1 MNERTRSI
9 TVVLLVLLS
18 ALHAAIAILPPNV
31 RATTLYV
38 GGVGPGN
45 HTLIQ
50 DAIDAAFTSDS
61 IYVYSGTY
69 YEHLTIPKRLT
80 LIGEDETTTIID
92 GGGTSTVVTISD
104 DGVVLTGFTV
114 RNSGSGGGDRGIYLN
129 MVQDCQ
135 IEGNIVNNTG
145 SGFFLRY
152 SHYNTIANNT
162 VQNSDDGIY
171 LSLSDHNTVTNNK
184 AYNNTMMGINAGGS
198 AYTQITNNYA
208 SGSWWGISVSSTDS
222 GTVHNN
228 TAENNIEGIHLVS
241 SSNIAVQN
249 NYAEGNEYGISI
261 WYEFNNTIAN
271 NTMIRNTKAGLY
283 AHKTNNNTIMHNTA
297 IDNDYG
303 FNLAF
308 SDDNLV
314 MYNDAF
320 DNDDTGLSLYSSN
333 RTMIVENNVS
343 DNDGVG
349 FKIWMSWFNNI
360 YHNTIAGNHDVEG
373 INFMGYN
380 YWDNGYPSGG
390 NYWGDYS
397 HDDER
402 SGPDQ
407 DQPGHDGIG
416 DLPYNMSG
424 SNIQDRYPLMNSPM
438 TSPPYPPYVPRDLNA
453 TGSNNRVLLTWNA
466 PAHDGGSPITNYMIY
481 RDTSIGG
488 IEFLAEIG
496 NVLEYTDDD
505 VTNGQNY
512 YYRISA
518 KNAVD
523 ESQWTYWVN
532 VAPDNQEPT
541 CEILTP
547 ESGTTVS
554 GTCTIEGSS
563 SDSDGTV
570 QRIEIRIDDGSW
582 ETVTGTDSWSYN
594 WDTTIV
600 SNGEHTIR
608 IRSYDGE
615 DYSEASSIPVTVNNP
630 DDPILAWGWSPLP
643 LLIGLIAIF
652 IIVAALVLRR
662 RGRSRTYAQQGPQ
675 LEEPEELPPP
685 PPEMLEEELPPP
697 PPDFEEDIPPPP
709 LNKRYKR

>member
-1 MNERTRSI
+1 MKTKGALFLASI
-9 TVVLLVLLS
+9 LLTSGFCLAVTVLPQN
-18 ALHAAIAILPPNV
+18 ALAA
-31 RATTLYV
+31 TLYV

-50 DAIDAAFTSDS
+50 DAIDAASLGSS

-69 YEHLTIPKRLT
+69 YEHLTIPKRLS

-92 GGGTSTVVTISD
+92 GGGTSTVVSISD

-114 RNSGSGGGDRGIYLN
+114 RNSGSGGGDYGIYLN
-129 MVQDCQ
+129 MVQDCHV
-135 IEGNIVNNTG
+135 EGNIVKNTG

-162 VQNSDDGIY
+162 VQNSEDGIF

-184 AYNNTMMGINAGGS
+184 AYNNTMMGINAGAS

-208 SGSWWGISVSSTDS
+208 SGSWWGISVSSAES
-222 GTVHNN
+222 GTVYNN

-261 WYEFNNTIAN
+261 WNEFNNTITN
-271 NTMIRNTKAGLY
+271 NTVIGNTKAGLY
-283 AHKTNNNTIMHNTA
+283 TYKTNNNTIMHNTA

-303 FNLAF
+303 FRLAL

-314 MYNDAF
+314 MYNEAF

-333 RTMIVENNVS
+333 RTLIVENNVS

-390 NYWGDYS
+390 NYWGDYR

-407 DQPGHDGIG
+407 DQPNHDGIG

-438 TSPPYPPYVPRDLNA
+438 TSPPYQPYVPRDLTAN
-453 TGSNNRVLLTWNA
+453 GSNNRVLLTWNA
-466 PAHDGGSPITNYMIY
+466 PAYDGGSPITNYIIY

-488 IEFLAEIG
+488 IKFLAETG

-505 VTNGQNY
+505 VTNGENN

-518 KNAVD
+518 KNAVG
-523 ESQWTYWVN
+523 ESKWTYWVN

-547 ESGTTVS
+547 ESGTEVS
-554 GTCTIEGSS
+554 GTCKIEGSS

-570 QRIEIRIDDGSW
+570 QRIEMRIDDGSW
-582 ETVTGTDSWSYN
+582 ETVEGTDSWSYN
-594 WDTTIV
+594 WDTTSV
-600 SNGEHTIR
+600 SNGEHTIH

-630 DDPILAWGWSPLP
+630 DNPLLSWGWTPLP
-643 LLIGLIAIF
+643 LLIALIAIV
-652 IIVAALVLRR
+652 IIVAALMLRR
-662 RGRSRTYAQQGPQ
+662 RRKIREYAQQGPQ

-685 PPEMLEEELPPP
+685 MPDMPEEELPPP

-709 LNKRYKR
+709 LNKRYRR